1 MGRIRE
7 FVEYVRGDHDPRFV
21 SPERRI
27 LEYFGIIEARPVT
40 LDEARFCAVIAGT
53 HNFRRRQQGSGVT
66 QHLAKRPGVGRGAMA
81 AVPVFPG
88 GTQGTKGG
96 VAAVAGNSTSRAG
109 WSRAVITARLACLFW
124 VSHVWPAVRQT
135 RGHALRS

>member
-40 LDEARFCAVIAGT
+40 LDEARFRAVIAERTIFGEGT
-53 HNFRRRQQGSGVT
+53 RIRSYTKSCKTARRGTWSNGS
-66 QHLAKRPGVGRGAMA
+66 
-81 AVPVFPG
+81 
-88 GTQGTKGG
+88 
-96 VAAVAGNSTSRAG
+96 STS
-109 WSRAVITARLACLFW
+109 
-124 VSHVWPAVRQT
+124 VSWRGT
-135 RGHALRS
+135 RN

>member
-40 LDEARFCAVIAGT
+40 LDEARFRAVIAERTIFGEGPKDQAL
-53 HNFRRRQQGSGVT
+53 HKILQNGQAWDVEQWQQYECFLEGHKELREAMRQLPEIAPHDLDGPE
-66 QHLAKRPGVGRGAMA
+66 R
-81 AVPVFPG
+81 
-88 GTQGTKGG
+88 
-96 VAAVAGNSTSRAG
+96 
-109 WSRAVITARLACLFW
+109 
-124 VSHVWPAVRQT
+124 
-135 RGHALRS
+135 